1 MENDIRLPEWERAD
15 IEKNLASEPVQ
26 VLYLYTPMCGTCQ
39 LAEKMLSVTLH
50 ALPHIN
56 AGKANVNFIPRL
68 AEEWRV
74 ESVPCLLLIRD
85 GEVQQKIY
93 AFHSVDYLYQLLKDF
108 SSSNQ

>member
-1 MENDIRLPEWERAD
+1 MDNDFRLPEWNRAD
-15 IEKNLASEPVQ
+15 IEKKLLSEPLQ
-26 VLYLYTPMCGTCQ
+26 VLYLYTPMCGTCG
-39 LAEKMLSVTLH
+39 LAEKMLTVTLH
-50 ALPHIN
+50 ALQHIK
-56 AGKANVNFIPRL
+56 AGKTNVNFIPRL

-85 GEVQQKIY
+85 GEVKQKIY